1 MLTLLILLLLAIG
14 FYTGARRG
22 LILQVLYTFGYLVS
36 YFIAKSYYKSLASH
50 LELFIPYPSPTADT
64 KLVFFNQEI
73 TLDLDQAFYG
83 AVAFL
88 LIVVAGWLV
97 VRFLAIFA
105 HGLVFIPVLKQA
117 NWLAG
122 GLISLV
128 VIYVGIFLVLSM
140 LSMVPVDAVQNQ
152 FKNSGLA
159 SYIVKYTPIFSKQI
173 YHLWIEQMIK

>member
-22 LILQVLYTFGYLVS
+22 LILQLLYTFGYLVS
-36 YFIAKSYYKSLASH
+36 YFIAKTYYKSLASH
-50 LELFIPYPSPTADT
+50 LELFIPYPSPTAET
-64 KLVFFNQEI
+64 KLVFFNQEL

-88 LIVVAGWLV
+88 LILVAGWLV

-117 NWLAG
+117 NWVAG
-122 GLISLV
+122 GVLSLIVL
-128 VIYVGIFLVLSM
+128 YVGIFLVLSM
-140 LSMVPVDAVQNQ
+140 LSMLPVDALQNQ
-152 FKNSGLA
+152 LKNSGLA
-159 SYIVKYTPIFSKQI
+159 SYIIKDTPLFSKQI

>member
-22 LILQVLYTFGYLVS
+22 LILQVLYTVGYLCS
-36 YFIAKSYYKSLASH
+36 YFVAKTYYKSLASH
-50 LELFIPYPSPTADT
+50 LELFIPYPSPTAET
-64 KLVFFNQEI
+64 KLVFFNQNL

-88 LIVVAGWLV
+88 LIIVAGWFV

-105 HGLVFIPVLKQA
+105 HGLVFVPVLKQA

-122 GLISLV
+122 GIISLV
-128 VIYVGIFLVLSM
+128 VIYVGLFLILSM
-140 LSMVPVDAVQNQ
+140 LSMLPVDALQNQ
-152 FKNSGLA
+152 LKNSGLA
-159 SYIVKYTPIFSKQI
+159 SYIIKDTPIFSKQI

>member
-88 LIVVAGWLV
+88 LILVAGWLV

-159 SYIVKYTPIFSKQI
+159 SYIVKDTPIFSKQI

>member
-1 MLTLLILLLLAIG
+1 MLTLLILLLFAIG

-22 LILQVLYTFGYLVS
+22 LILQVLYTVGYLCS
-36 YFIAKSYYKSLASH
+36 YLIAKTYYKSLASH

-64 KLVFFNQEI
+64 KLVFFKQEL

-88 LIVVAGWLV
+88 LILAAGWLV

-122 GLISLV
+122 GLINLIV
-128 VIYVGIFLVLSM
+128 VYIGVFLALSAASM
-140 LSMVPVDAVQNQ
+140 LPVDAVQNQ

-159 SYIVKYTPIFSKQI
+159 QSIIKNTPIFSKQI

>member
-22 LILQVLYTFGYLVS
+22 LILQVLYTFGYLCS

-88 LIVVAGWLV
+88 LILAAGWLV

-105 HGLVFIPVLKQA
+105 HGLVFVPVLKQA

-122 GLISLV
+122 GLISL
-128 VIYVGIFLVLSM
+128 IIMYIGIFLVLSM
-140 LSMVPVDAVQNQ
+140 VSMLPVDGIQNQ
-152 FKNSGLA
+152 FKSSGLA
-159 SYIVKYTPIFSKQI
+159 RYIIENTPIFSKQI
-173 YHLWIEQMIK
+173 YHLWVEQMIK